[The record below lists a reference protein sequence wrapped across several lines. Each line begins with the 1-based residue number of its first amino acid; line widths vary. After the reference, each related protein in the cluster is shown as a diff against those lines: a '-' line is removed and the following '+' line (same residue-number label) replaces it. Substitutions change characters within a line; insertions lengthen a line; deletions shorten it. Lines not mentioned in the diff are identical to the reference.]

1 MAAFDPVKTYST
13 VRGFNFQPD
22 WSANGVGV
30 WLKFDARRYRQLIV
44 RAKELFPGMNTLRVW
59 LSFDAWCE
67 YPAMYLDHVH
77 QAAVII
83 EQEGLKMIPV
93 YFNGWF
99 GIPVFGGFVP
109 EILAWSRKTDRYK
122 NFRLYLQES
131 LQAVSSDAI
140 LLHDLS
146 NEPFNNVWG
155 HRQRTE
161 TVMDFLQDMSLE
173 LHRLDEKPVTIGS
186 QGSFPDNGM
195 GLPDIKSPWGDID
208 LLAPLVDVITL
219 HPYCIPPTTAEEHL
233 NRLTQVVEY
242 IRGLEKPVIITEC
255 CWAGR
260 TDEER
265 LPFLDIELPHYARLG
280 IGFCVHA
287 LADSP
292 VADLHPLDDGR
303 GLSCLGIYMAFMTR
317 EGQIRKGHERFNLY

>member
-1 MAAFDPVKTYST
+1 MVDFDPVQTYGH

-22 WSANGVGV
+22 WSGNGIGI
-30 WLKFDARRYRQLIV
+30 WLKFDPARYRQLIV
-44 RAKELFPGMNTLRVW
+44 RAKELFPRMNTLRVW

-67 YPAMYLDHVH
+67 DPALYLDHVH
-77 QAAVII
+77 QATAII
-83 EQEGLKMIPV
+83 RQEGLKMIPV

-99 GIPVFGGFVP
+99 GIPSFGGFVP
-109 EILAWSRKTDRYK
+109 GVLSESKRANNYR

-131 LQAVSSDAI
+131 LQAVSCDAI

-146 NEPFNNVWG
+146 NEPFNSAWG
-155 HRQRTE
+155 HWQRTE
-161 TVMDFLQDMSLE
+161 AVMDFLGDMCSE
-173 LHRLDEKPVTIGS
+173 LRRLDEKPLTIGS
-186 QGSFPDNGM
+186 QGSLRHNSM
-195 GLPDIKSPWGDID
+195 GLAEIKSSWGDID

-233 NRLTQVVEY
+233 NHLVAVIDYLRS
-242 IRGLEKPVIITEC
+242 LEKPVIITEC

-260 TDEER
+260 TDAER
-265 LPFLDIELPHYARLG
+265 LPFLDIELAHYAQLG

-287 LADSP
+287 LAESP

-303 GLSCLGIYMAFMTR
+303 GLGCLGLYMAFMTR
-317 EGQIRKGHERFNLY
+317 DGQIRRGHERFNLY